1 MCGACRHCQD
11 AESLGFASLVVSN
24 VNLLPRLKKL
34 PMSYRLASKAFLR
47 QLKVLLKLFQKLAV
61 SKGRA
66 FGGF

>member
-1 MCGACRHCQD
+1 VASRHSQD

-24 VNLLPRLKKL
+24 VNLLTRLKKL
-34 PMSYRLASKAFLR
+34 PMSYRLANKAFLR

-61 SKGRA
+61 SKGGA